1 MAKTEKNLSFEE
13 ALNVLEE
20 KARAIKKEDITLE
33 EAMKAYE
40 EGVKYYEICENILND
55 AKGKIT
61 LLKEKSGE

>member
-1 MAKTEKNLSFEE
+1 
-13 ALNVLEE
+13 VLEE

>member
-1 MAKTEKNLSFEE
+1 MAKAEKNLSFEE
-13 ALNVLEE
+13 ALNALEE
-20 KARAIKKEDITLE
+20 KAKAIKQEDITLE

-40 EGVKYYEICENILND
+40 EGVKYYGICENILDD